1 MKTWINLQL
10 IFALLGF
17 LSIILMGY
25 ENYSIAQAG
34 LLEDLAREKTR
45 LNKVSEAINK
55 KIQELDDR
63 KLWKRYLTGK
73 KLTEDTTSE
82 LQNYFPESI
91 GLILNSEN
99 KQLLADTFTKQTGE
113 TINRN
118 LFYQLDIALN
128 MPYLFKRGRLYLYIP
143 LNLNNAENA
152 YAAIYS
158 TKSGLYTSKP
168 LPENSFA
175 ELLTKLEKSKY
186 STVEVKAIDLDSN
199 YFNYFSV
206 SLSDSDKI
214 LYLKSIPPFYQLKS
228 FYAMFFFFFMVL
240 YAAGRQQE
248 YYIDTEELEP
258 EPEKNSLNDEQAHK
272 PSNNTETENK
282 DQALE
287 QKRQRVFNAE
297 LKQLITEVSNRDFEP
312 EESQTT
318 LEKYLQS
325 EISYDLNPVLT
336 SAIAQSDDQALFQI
350 ITKIRKKTNAS
361 AVAFLC
367 FSPKLLSYSCYAQ
380 DGLTIFDED
389 NFFLNINDSFFKPS
403 RSEIVKLE
411 FDSKIKKDPFL
422 RKRLLVETIN
432 ATECCFFLP
441 LYRFDVDGF
450 LFFTFSDKAVSAQR
464 IKDLVASQLFK
475 DFLLVYRFSVK
486 KKKFIK
492 RENSASFLR
501 RETQISLAEC
511 MGKLKITHYF
521 LASSISVMTFRGY
534 FKKMSSHLKTGEKFI
549 MQTPDHLTILLDAQ
563 YGEVDERFPWL
574 AKELDCDEIENLSYP
589 DEGHVLLSYL

>member
-17 LSIILMGY
+17 LSIFVMGY
-25 ENYSIAQAG
+25 ESYTISQAD
-34 LLEDLAREKTR
+34 LLEDLAREKVR
-45 LNKVSEAINK
+45 INKVRNDINK
-55 KIQELDDR
+55 KIRKLDDR

-73 KLTEDTTSE
+73 KLTEETTNE
-82 LQNYFPESI
+82 LQSYFPESI

-99 KQLLADTFTKQTGE
+99 NQLLADTFSEQTGKM
-113 TINRN
+113 INRN
-118 LFYQLDIALN
+118 LFYQLGTTLD

-143 LNLNNAENA
+143 IDLNYKGNAF
-152 YAAIYS
+152 AAIYN

-175 ELLTKLEKSKY
+175 ELLARLDKSKY
-186 STVEVKAIDLDSN
+186 STVEVKNINLDRN

-206 SLSDSDKI
+206 ALSDSDKL

-248 YYIDTEELEP
+248 YYLDAEDPEEEP
-258 EPEKNSLNDEQAHK
+258 KKQSLDNKEGSQLV
-272 PSNNTETENK
+272 NTDAIESK
-282 DQALE
+282 DQLLE
-287 QKRQRVFNAE
+287 QKRQKVFNSE
-297 LKQLITEVSNRDFEP
+297 LKQLITEISNKSFEP
-312 EESQTT
+312 EESKTT
-318 LEKYLQS
+318 LERYLQS
-325 EISYDLNPVLT
+325 EISLDLNPVLT
-336 SAIAQSDDQALFQI
+336 SAIAQSDNQALFQI
-350 ITKIRKKTNAS
+350 ITKIRKKTSAN

-403 RSEIVKLE
+403 KSDIVKIE
-411 FDSKIKKDPFL
+411 FDPKIKKDHFL

-441 LYRFDVDGF
+441 LYRYDVDGY
-450 LFFTFSDKAVSAQR
+450 LFFTFPDKGISAQR
-464 IKDLVASQLFK
+464 IKDLVAGQLFK

-521 LASSISVMTFRGY
+521 LANSISVMTFRGL
-534 FKKMSSHLKTGEKFI
+534 FKRMSPNLKTGEKFI
-549 MQTPDHLTILLDAQ
+549 MQTPDHLTILLDPQ
-563 YGEVDERFPWL
+563 YGEVGERFPWL
-574 AKELDCDEIENLSYP
+574 KEGLDCYEIENLSYP